1 MGTTVAPLSL
11 LHPRQNLDLSARFAE
26 SSAAHRG
33 VHTMDEFN
41 AWYLE
46 HKRIFRVE
54 TQRVPFTAL
63 DGWSFAKDTGN
74 LGHDSGSSYSIEGMR
89 ILAWMGPICEWHQ
102 PVVNQ
107 PGAGLNGLIVKEQQ
121 GVLHCLV
128 QAAIE
133 PGHPEVLELFP
144 TVAVTRTEYA
154 RAHRS
159 PPALYLDCFV
169 GPGRGRVVTDV
180 LQSAAGQ
187 WCYRMCHRN
196 MIVEVGDDI
205 ACHDGFFWLTFGQ
218 LYALLQRGKM
228 LSAGLRS
235 LLSLLPADN
244 AGGRVSGGDPFVR
257 ALRASGDPTAGALL
271 PDAAVASW
279 LTEQRSYR
287 EVEVMPVALNQVAG
301 WHATSMEIA
310 RADGRYFSVIG
321 VAGGGDHAYWS
332 QPMIELRGLG
342 LAAFVVKE
350 FDGVLHVLAR
360 ASMESGLR
368 DSVEIGPTVHC
379 QPKEFE
385 RDINLQRPLLLDYV
399 LDADDDLVRYNV
411 VHTGDGEVFFH
422 ADCRYVIV
430 EADENLPTDL
440 PGEYAW
446 IALGQLSSLIQ
457 QGNRV
462 TTPARTLYACLN
474 SLHQSIGEDGR

>member
-1 MGTTVAPLSL
+1 MGTTVAPPSL
-11 LHPRQNLDLSARFAE
+11 LHPRDDRDLPRRLAE
-26 SSAAHRG
+26 SSAAYRG

-46 HKRIFRVE
+46 QKRIHRIE

-63 DGWSFAKDTGN
+63 DGWGFAKDTGN

-107 PGAGLNGLIVKEQQ
+107 PGAGLHGLIVRERQ

-128 QAAIE
+128 QARIE

-154 RAHRS
+154 RVHRA
-159 PPALYLDCFV
+159 PPAVYLDFFV
-169 GPGRGRVVTDV
+169 GPGRGRVVADV

-187 WCYRMCHRN
+187 WCYRMSHRN
-196 MIVEVGDDI
+196 MIVEVPVDPPE
-205 ACHDGFFWLTFGQ
+205 HEGFVWLTFGQ

-228 LSAGLRS
+228 LSTGLRS
-235 LLSLLPADN
+235 LLSMLP
-244 AGGRVSGGDPFVR
+244 AGGRGSGGDAFVK
-257 ALRASGDPTAGALL
+257 ALRASGDQSAGALL

-287 EVEVMPVALNQVAG
+287 EVDVMPVALNQVAG
-301 WHATSMEIA
+301 WHATGMEIA

-321 VAGGGDHAYWS
+321 VAGGGDYEYFS

-350 FDGVLHVLAR
+350 FGGVLHVLAR

-368 DSVEIGPTVHC
+368 DSVEVGPTVHC

-385 RDINLQRPLLLDYV
+385 RDTSAARPFLLDYV

-411 VHTGDGEVFFH
+411 VQTGDGGIFFH
-422 ADCRYVIV
+422 GDCRYVIV
-430 EADENLPTDL
+430 EADEHLPAEL
-440 PGEYAW
+440 PAEYAW
-446 IALGQLSSLIQ
+446 IALGQLAGLIG

-462 TTPARTLYACLN
+462 TQPARTLYACLN
-474 SLHQSIGEDGR
+474 ALHQSSDEDSR

>member
-1 MGTTVAPLSL
+1 
-11 LHPRQNLDLSARFAE
+11 
-26 SSAAHRG
+26 
-33 VHTMDEFN
+33 
-41 AWYLE
+41 
-46 HKRIFRVE
+46 
-54 TQRVPFTAL
+54 
-63 DGWSFAKDTGN
+63 
-74 LGHDSGSSYSIEGMR
+74 
-89 ILAWMGPICEWHQ
+89 
-102 PVVNQ
+102 
-107 PGAGLNGLIVKEQQ
+107 
-121 GVLHCLV
+121 
-128 QAAIE
+128 
-133 PGHPEVLELFP
+133 
-144 TVAVTRTEYA
+144 
-154 RAHRS
+154 
-159 PPALYLDCFV
+159 
-169 GPGRGRVVTDV
+169 
-180 LQSAAGQ
+180 
-187 WCYRMCHRN
+187 MCHRN

-244 AGGRVSGGDPFVR
+244 AGGRVSDGDPFVR
-257 ALRASGDPTAGALL
+257 ALRAS
-271 PDAAVASW
+271 
-279 LTEQRSYR
+279 
-287 EVEVMPVALNQVAG
+287 
-301 WHATSMEIA
+301 
-310 RADGRYFSVIG
+310 
-321 VAGGGDHAYWS
+321 GGGDHAYWS

-385 RDINLQRPLLLDYV
+385 RDVNLQRPLLLDYV